1 MVRARKK
8 KKEPA
13 VHAPQPVVVQP
24 TGKFTDIYLALVSA
38 AAVICFFP
46 LLKYFFAQDDFILI
60 HNAWSHGSG
69 AVFDFF
75 SGTAGFF
82 RPLTK
87 AAYFGL
93 MYKLF
98 GLNATPWHVVSM
110 VVHIININLFFVLMR
125 RVGVKSAAALIVT
138 TLFALS
144 LVFFHVIAWISCIQQ
159 LLGQCFFLAALIW
172 GIDYVRDGCSKKKW
186 LSVGA
191 YVLALF
197 SVEQTFAVPV
207 ILVGIFYLVPGEGKR
222 RRSLLPLL
230 RKLWVHL
237 ALLAVYLL
245 FMGVWKTAPGSGSYA
260 FKYGSN
266 IWINLVTYAGW
277 TIQFWAAL
285 PSRMALGRIA
295 WSVTHILVV
304 ILIVYNVLR
313 KRWRETAFGLLFFI
327 VTIFPTLFLENHNFY
342 LHTYIP
348 AFGLLYLIALFVQ
361 DVLELRPLGNDRA
374 RLAILAVTLVAV
386 SAGSFHMVRRNER
399 YKMFDFI
406 DMQRSFV
413 LRRAAIAET
422 VFHGLMAEKPF
433 DETIQKVYIVY
444 AREEGR
450 KEAKW
455 NRTNV
460 ETAIGRGRLVNLIYG
475 RPDLEVVFGIAGDEI
490 PWAEQFVADIYFHD
504 DYGNCMKM
512 DVMEQETP

>member
-1 MVRARKK
+1 MARTRKK
-8 KKEPA
+8 KKAPA
-13 VHAPQPVVVQP
+13 VKVPQPVVVQP
-24 TGKFTDIYLALVSA
+24 TGRTTDIYLALVSA
-38 AAVICFFP
+38 AAVVCFYP
-46 LLKYFFAQDDFILI
+46 LLTYFFAQDDFILI
-60 HNAWSHGSG
+60 HTAWRHGWG
-69 AVFDFF
+69 AVWDFF
-75 SGTAGFF
+75 SSASGFF

-87 AAYFGL
+87 AAYFGV
-93 MYKLF
+93 MYKIF

-110 VVHIININLFFVLMR
+110 VVHIVNINLFFVLMR
-125 RVGVKSAAALIVT
+125 RVGIKPAAALIVT
-138 TLFALS
+138 TLFALN
-144 LVFFHVIAWISCIQQ
+144 LAFFHVIAWISCIQQ
-159 LLGQCFFLAALIW
+159 LLGLCFLLAALIW
-172 GIDYVRDGCSKKKW
+172 GIDYVRDGCSKRKW
-186 LSVGA
+186 LSVAA

-197 SVEQTFAVPV
+197 SVEQTFGAPV
-207 ILVGIFYLVPGEGKR
+207 ILVGYFYLVPDERNKR
-222 RRSLLPLL
+222 QPLLPLL

-237 ALLAVYLL
+237 ALLAIYLL
-245 FMGVWKTAPGSGSYA
+245 FIGVWKTAPGSGSYA

-266 IWINLVTYAGW
+266 IWINLVTYSGW

-295 WSVTHILVV
+295 WSVTHILVI

-327 VTIFPTLFLENHNFY
+327 VTIFPTLFLENHTFY

-361 DVLELRPLGNDRA
+361 DILDLRPLRNNRVQ
-374 RLAILAVTLVAV
+374 LAILTVTLVAIA
-386 SAGSFHMVRRNER
+386 AGAYQMVTRNETYR
-399 YKMFDFI
+399 MFDYI

-413 LRRAAIAET
+413 LRRARIAAAVT
-422 VFHGLMAEKPF
+422 RDLNAEKPF
-433 DETIQKVYIVY
+433 KDKIKKVYIVY

-460 ETAIGRGRLVNLIYG
+460 ETAIGQGRLVNLIYG
-475 RPDLEVVFGIAGDEI
+475 QPDLEVVFGISGDEI
-490 PWAEQFVADIYFHD
+490 PWAEQFFADIYFFD

-512 DVMEQETP
+512 DATEQKTP